1 MAQSKN
7 KETPTKEFKPTK
19 QPEKEVKQDKIKKAP
34 KQGKRAIHID
44 EFIEAIRPIE
54 DLNEGRAQG
63 FKAFMAGNHYLPE
76 LNDFVPYLE
85 SYIGKDVK

>member
-1 MAQSKN
+1 MVQSN
-7 KETPTKEFKPTK
+7 IKETPTKELEPTE
-19 QPEKEVKQDKIKKAP
+19 QPEKVVKQDNTKKEL
-34 KQGKRAIHID
+34 KQGKRAVHID
-44 EFIEAIRPIE
+44 EFIEAVRPIE
-54 DLNEGRAQG
+54 SLNEGRAQG